1 MLTCVHVCTH
11 TVEAHSLVDVHI
23 RIFLFCMV
31 NIALLSSPSS
41 PFLILLSPSPSLALP
56 PIPPHPPVFFP
67 LSSPSLPFSCVEDPE
82 WEWGIVCETMA
93 APETIRDT
101 FLTESA
107 VKSSFMCLFG
117 AVLNELSQLKDPREE
132 LDMTIKMTNWCDRM
146 KPELVQLTSH
156 SPTPTRLLLS
166 TYTNSTI
173 LTHPSSS
180 TPHQT
185 RTPSFLHPTHLTLPS
200 LRPLHLPH
208 PTQHTSLSHPHTPFI
223 LPTPPHMH
231 SPILTPHT
239 PHSSIL
245 TLHSTPSLPIL
256 VLPFPPSAPP
266 A

>member
-11 TVEAHSLVDVHI
+11 AVEAHSLVNVHI

-41 PFLILLSPSPSLALP
+41 PFLILLSPSPSLPLP

-117 AVLNELSQLKDPREE
+117 AVLPHPTKHALPHSSPH
-132 LDMTIKMTNWCDRM
+132 T
-146 KPELVQLTSH
+146 PH
-156 SPTPTRLLLS
+156 SP
-166 TYTNSTI
+166 I
-173 LTHPSSS
+173 LTP
-180 TPHQT
+180 P
-185 RTPSFLHPTHLTLPS
+185 
-200 LRPLHLPH
+200 HLPH
-208 PTQHTSLSHPHTPFI
+208 PTQHTSISHPHTPFI
-223 LPTPPHMH
+223 LPTPPTCTLPFLHLTH
-231 SPILTPHT
+231 LTP
-239 PHSSIL
+239 
-245 TLHSTPSLPIL
+245 
-256 VLPFPPSAPP
+256 
-266 A
+266 